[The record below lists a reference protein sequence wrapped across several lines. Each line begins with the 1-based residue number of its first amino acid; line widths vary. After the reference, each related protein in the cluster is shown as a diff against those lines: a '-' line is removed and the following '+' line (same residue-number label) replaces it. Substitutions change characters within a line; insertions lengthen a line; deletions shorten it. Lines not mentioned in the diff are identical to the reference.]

1 MVEREAG
8 SGSGS
13 GGGGAVGEDGFPL
26 HEREAEI
33 RSASRA
39 VGALTRPAGAG
50 TGELLVYTGA
60 AGLGKTAVLTEV
72 RREAQRAG
80 CTVLFARGGERQRHE
95 PFRVVRRL
103 LQPVLAA
110 LSDEERAQVFGP
122 WEDIVGPAVGLL
134 PPGGQLDPQGVRDG
148 LDFVLTRLVQ
158 RSSPVAVIVD
168 DLHWADPESLGWL
181 AGFALRAPELPAL
194 LVLACRDEFPDDA
207 LTLQRGLLGRADRRH
222 ELRPLQPASV
232 AHLVRAALGAQA
244 EDAFCRHVWAVTAG
258 NPYETTALLREVLD
272 QRLDPVEESTGQ
284 LRELA
289 AGARGM
295 TPRHWL
301 EKLGPTALRFA
312 WAASMLG
319 TDIRPDLAAVICAQ
333 GPESA
338 AQSIREL
345 RRHGVLTGTPGGRL
359 EFLHPLIA
367 TSVYQSMP
375 AATRTGMHGVAA
387 VETENA
393 GLGLL
398 TASRHLLET
407 LPDGD
412 RAIVGKLRRAAREH
426 LAIGA
431 PEAAQRCLRRAISE
445 PPADRDRA
453 AVLYELGCSALLTD
467 PATTVN
473 QLRLALAD
481 PYGLGPELRVDATFR
496 LAQALAHSNRLGEA
510 AAVCAEEAARTMPGP
525 GRLRLEVAHFMFAAF
540 QSEDADGPGRSRR
553 LAEFDRMLRTVGLAF
568 TDSGAGGDT
577 DTDTDADTG
586 AGGGA
591 GSDAGADAG
600 SGTGGGPTPDEV
612 LFERDGLN
620 HAVAVLRCWDLT
632 LRGADREEAIALA
645 ESALP
650 GGRLPRSL
658 GWTNTTWG
666 FELPGILGI
675 SYLYADRVDRAEQLF
690 TEAVR
695 AYEVAGWSGGHLGFA
710 YLLTGMLRFRCGA
723 LVEAE
728 DYLRRALR
736 IAERIGPGVPL
747 HWDAVGALAE
757 TLAARG
763 RVDEAMELAQTHA
776 FGPPYPTV
784 MVLPDAPTL
793 YGRLLLA
800 RGDASGAAATLT
812 AAGAA
817 LDARGWRN
825 TVWAPWLGHLARA
838 VAPDQPDRARALAG
852 EAVRRA
858 RESGTD
864 SAVGV
869 ALRLGAAVHDR
880 PRAAELLAEAVRHLE
895 RSPARYEHALAL
907 VDLGE
912 ALGTAPAARAALA
925 RGLELAT
932 GCDADGLAARASGL
946 LRAGG
951 AG

>member
-1 MVEREAG
+1 MAEGEPAA
-8 SGSGS
+8 
-13 GGGGAVGEDGFPL
+13 GGGRDGCPL

-33 RSASRA
+33 RSARKA
-39 VGALTRPAGAG
+39 VEALARPAGAAL
-50 TGELLVYTGA
+50 GELLVYTGA

-72 RREAQRAG
+72 RREARRAG
-80 CTVLFARGGERQRHE
+80 CAVLFARGGERQRHE
-95 PFRVVRRL
+95 PFRVVRQL

-134 PPGGQLDPQGVRDG
+134 PPGGQRDPQGVRDG

-158 RSSPVAVIVD
+158 RRSPVVVIVD
-168 DLHWADPESLGWL
+168 DLHWADAESLGWL
-181 AGFALRAPELPAL
+181 ASFAVGARELPAL
-194 LVLACRDEFPDDA
+194 LVLACRDEFPDEA
-207 LTLQRGLLGRADRRH
+207 LTLQRGLVGRADRRH

-232 AHLVRAALGAQA
+232 ARLVRAALGAGA

-258 NPYETTALLREVLD
+258 NPYETTALLREVVG
-272 QRLDPVEESTGQ
+272 QRLDPVEESTAQ

-289 AGARGM
+289 AGTRGM
-295 TPRHWL
+295 TLRHWL
-301 EKLGPTALRFA
+301 DKIGPSAVRFA

-333 GPESA
+333 GPETA
-338 AQSIREL
+338 AESVREL
-345 RRHGVLTGTPGGRL
+345 RRHGVLIGAPGGRL
-359 EFLHPLIA
+359 EFVHPLIA

-375 AATRTGMHGVAA
+375 PATRTGMHGVAA
-387 VETENA
+387 IETENA

-407 LPDGD
+407 LPEGD
-412 RAIVGKLRRAAREH
+412 NLTVGKLRRAAREH

-445 PPADRDRA
+445 PPADEDRA
-453 AVLYELGCSALLTD
+453 EVLFELGCSALLTD

-481 PYGLGPELRVDATFR
+481 PHGLSPERRVDATFR

-510 AAVCAEEAARTMPGP
+510 AAVCAEAAARTSPGP
-525 GRLRLEVAHFMFAAF
+525 GRLRLEVATFMFAAF
-540 QSEDADGPGRSRR
+540 QSEDEDGPGRSRR
-553 LAEFDRMLRTVGLAF
+553 LAEFDRMLETVGMAF
-568 TDSGAGGDT
+568 SDIR
-577 DTDTDADTG
+577 ADGSAATAVGTAAATGTGTATG
-586 AGGGA
+586 AAA
-591 GSDAGADAG
+591 GPKDGPPPNDA
-600 SGTGGGPTPDEV
+600 
-612 LFERDGLN
+612 LFEHNGLAQ
-620 HAVAVLRCWDLT
+620 AVAVLRCWDLT
-632 LRGADREEAIALA
+632 LRGVDREEAIAFA

-650 GGRLPRSL
+650 GGRLPPSL
-658 GWTNTTWG
+658 GWTNTVWG

-675 SYLYADRVDRAEQLF
+675 SYLYADRVDRAEELF

-723 LVEAE
+723 LVDAE

-757 TLAARG
+757 TVAARG
-763 RVDEAMELAQTHA
+763 RVAEALELAREHA

-838 VAPDQPDRARALAG
+838 IAPEQPDRARDLAE

-864 SAVGV
+864 SAIGST
-869 ALRLGAAVHDR
+869 LRLCAAVHEGS
-880 PRAAELLAEAVRHLE
+880 RAAELLVRAVRHLE
-895 RSPARYEHALAL
+895 RSPARYEHAMAL

-912 ALGTAPAARAALA
+912 ALGAAPAARRALA
-925 RGLELAT
+925 RGLELAAHC
-932 GCDADGLAARASGL
+932 GADGLAARAGDL
-946 LRAGG
+946 LHAGA

>member
-1 MVEREAG
+1 MAEGEPAVRGDGEAG
-8 SGSGS
+8 RD
-13 GGGGAVGEDGFPL
+13 GGRL

-33 RSASRA
+33 RSAGEA
-39 VGALTRPAGAG
+39 VGALTGPAGTG
-50 TGELLVYTGA
+50 HGELLVYTGA

-72 RREAQRAG
+72 RREAKRAG

-95 PFRVVRRL
+95 PFHVVRQL
-103 LQPVLAA
+103 VQPVLAA
-110 LSDEERAQVFGP
+110 LSDEERTQVFGR

-158 RSSPVAVIVD
+158 RRPPVAVIVD

-181 AGFALRAPELPAL
+181 AGFAVRARELPAL

-207 LTLQRGLLGRADRRH
+207 LTLQRGLLGRAGRRH

-232 AHLVRAALGAQA
+232 AHLVRAALGEQA
-244 EDAFCRHVWAVTAG
+244 EDAFCRHVWAVTGG
-258 NPYETTALLREVLD
+258 NPYETTALLREVAD

-295 TPRHWL
+295 TLRHWL
-301 EKLGPTALRFA
+301 DKIGPTAVQFA

-333 GPESA
+333 GPDAAAESVR
-338 AQSIREL
+338 QL
-345 RRHGVLTGTPGGRL
+345 RRHGVLTSTPGGRL
-359 EFLHPLIA
+359 EFVHPLVA

-375 AATRTGMHGVAA
+375 PATRTGMHGVAA

-412 RAIVGKLRRAAREH
+412 GEIVGKLRRAAREH

-445 PPADRDRA
+445 PPADEDRA

-481 PYGLGPELRVDATFR
+481 PYGLDPGLRVDAIFR
-496 LAQALAHSNRLGEA
+496 LAQALAHSNRVGEA
-510 AAVCAEEAARTMPGP
+510 AAVCAEEAARTLPGP
-525 GRLRLEVAHFMFAAF
+525 GRLRLDVAHFMFAAF

-553 LAEFDRMLRTVGLAF
+553 LEDFDRMLATVGLAF
-568 TDSGAGGDT
+568 S
-577 DTDTDADTG
+577 DTG
-586 AGGGA
+586 ADGPARTAAGTGTGADGGA
-591 GSDAGADAG
+591 APAGG
-600 SGTGGGPTPDEV
+600 V
-612 LFERDGLN
+612 FEHDGLA

-632 LRGADREEAIALA
+632 LRGAHRDEAMVLA
-645 ESALP
+645 ESALKD
-650 GGRLPRSL
+650 GRLPRSL

-675 SYLYADRVDRAEQLF
+675 SYLYADRVDRAEELF

-723 LVEAE
+723 LAEAE

-736 IAERIGPGVPL
+736 LAERIGPGVPL

-763 RVDEAMELAQTHA
+763 RLPEALELARRHA

-800 RGDASGAAATLT
+800 RGDAPGAAATLA
-812 AAGAA
+812 AAGEA

-838 VAPDQPDRARALAG
+838 VAPDEPERARELAE

-858 RESGTD
+858 RRSGTD
-864 SAVGV
+864 SAVGS

-880 PRAAELLAEAVRHLE
+880 PRAAELLTEAVRHLE
-895 RSPARYEHALAL
+895 RSPARYEHAIAL

-912 ALGTAPAARAALA
+912 ALGAAPAARTALA
-925 RGLELAT
+925 QGLELAT
-932 GCDADGLAARASGL
+932 HCGADALAARAGGL
-946 LRAGG
+946 LHAAATG
-951 AG
+951 

>member
-1 MVEREAG
+1 MADGEAG
-8 SGSGS
+8 GS
-13 GGGGAVGEDGFPL
+13 GGAGRDGDPL
-26 HEREAEI
+26 HEREAEL
-33 RSASRA
+33 RSAAQA
-39 VGALTRPAGAG
+39 VGALTRPAGTG
-50 TGELLVYTGA
+50 VGELLLYTGA
-60 AGLGKTAVLTEV
+60 AGLGKTAMLTEV
-72 RREAQRAG
+72 RRAARNAG
-80 CTVLFARGGERQRHE
+80 CTVLFARGGQRQCHE
-95 PFRVVRRL
+95 PFHVVRQLVR
-103 LQPVLAA
+103 PVLSA
-110 LSDEERAQVFGP
+110 LSDDERAQVFGP
-122 WEDIVGPAVGLL
+122 WEDVVGPAAGLL

-158 RSSPVAVIVD
+158 LRSPLAVLVD

-181 AGFALRAPELPAL
+181 AGFAVRARELPAL

-207 LTLQRGLLGRADRRH
+207 LALQRALADRADRRH
-222 ELRPLQPASV
+222 ELRPLRPDSV

-258 NPYETTALLREVLD
+258 NPYETATLLGEVAD
-272 QRLDPVEESTGQ
+272 QRLEPVEESSGL
-284 LRELA
+284 LREIA
-289 AGARGM
+289 ATARGM
-295 TPRHWL
+295 TLRHWL
-301 EKLGPTALRFA
+301 DRIGPTALRFA
-312 WAASMLG
+312 WAASVLD
-319 TDIRPDLAAVICAQ
+319 TDIRPELAAAICAQ
-333 GPESA
+333 GPEAA
-338 AQSIREL
+338 AQSVREL
-345 RRHGVLTGTPGGRL
+345 RRHRVLSSAPTGRL
-359 EFLHPLIA
+359 EFVHPLVA

-375 AATRTGMHGVAA
+375 PAARTGMHGVAA
-387 VETENA
+387 VEIENA

-398 TASRHLLET
+398 AASRHLLEI
-407 LPDGD
+407 LPEGDG
-412 RAIVGKLRRAAREH
+412 RIVAKLRLAAREH

-445 PPADRDRA
+445 PPEDEDRA
-453 AVLYELGCSALLTD
+453 TVLYELGCSALLTD

-481 PYGLGPELRVDATFR
+481 PYGLTPGLRVDATFR

-510 AAVCAEEAARTMPGP
+510 AALCAEEAGRTSPGP

-553 LAEFDRMLRTVGLAF
+553 LAQFHRMLATVGLAF
-568 TDSGAGGDT
+568 
-577 DTDTDADTG
+577 
-586 AGGGA
+586 
-591 GSDAGADAG
+591 SDVGADPAAPG
-600 SGTGGGPTPDEV
+600 ETV
-612 LFERDGLN
+612 FERDGLA

-632 LRGADREEAIALA
+632 LRGVDRTRALALA

-650 GGRLPRSL
+650 QGRLPGSL

-666 FELPGILGI
+666 FELPGVLGL
-675 SYLYADRVDRAEQLF
+675 SYLYADRVDRAEELF

-723 LVEAE
+723 LAEAE

-736 IAERIGPGVPL
+736 SAARIGPGTPL

-763 RVDEAMELAQTHA
+763 RVAEALELAGEHGFA
-776 FGPPYPTV
+776 PPFPTV

-800 RGDASGAAATLT
+800 RGDAAGAAKVLA
-812 AAGAA
+812 AAGAT

-838 VAPDQPDRARALAG
+838 VAPGQPDRARELAEEG
-852 EAVRRA
+852 VLRA

-864 SAVGV
+864 SAVGS
-869 ALRLGAAVHDR
+869 ALRLCAAVHEP
-880 PRAAELLAEAVRHLE
+880 PRAVGLLAEAVRCLE

-907 VDLGE
+907 VDLGA
-912 ALGTAPAARAALA
+912 ALGRAPRADAALA
-925 RGLELAT
+925 RGLELAVRC
-932 GCDADGLAARASGL
+932 GADGLAARARALLDGGLSG
-946 LRAGG
+946 
-951 AG
+951 

>member
-1 MVEREAG
+1 MARDGDGDGVAG
-8 SGSGS
+8 GD
-13 GGGGAVGEDGFPL
+13 GGPL

-33 RSASRA
+33 RSARQA
-39 VGALTRPAGAG
+39 VRALTGPGG
-50 TGELLVYTGA
+50 TGHGELLVYTGA

-72 RREAQRAG
+72 RREAKRAG

-95 PFRVVRRL
+95 PFRVVRQLVR
-103 LQPVLAA
+103 PVLTA
-110 LSDEERAQVFGP
+110 LAGAERARVFGP
-122 WEDIVGPAVGLL
+122 WEDIVGPAVGLQ

-148 LDFVLTRLVQ
+148 LDFVLTGLVQ
-158 RSSPVAVIVD
+158 RRPPVAVIVD
-168 DLHWADPESLGWL
+168 DLHWADPESLAWL
-181 AGFALRAPELPAL
+181 ASFAVGARELPVL

-207 LTLQRGLLGRADRRH
+207 LALQRGLVGRADRRH
-222 ELRPLQPASV
+222 ELRPLRPASV
-232 AHLVRAALGAQA
+232 ARLVRAALGTGA

-258 NPYETTALLREVLD
+258 NPYETTALLREVAG
-272 QRLDPVEESTGQ
+272 QRLDPIEESAAQ

-289 AGARGM
+289 AGTRGM
-295 TPRHWL
+295 TLRHWL
-301 EKLGPTALRFA
+301 DRIGPTAVRFA

-333 GPESA
+333 GPETA
-338 AQSIREL
+338 AESVREL
-345 RRHGVLTGTPGGRL
+345 CRHGVLVATPGGRL
-359 EFLHPLIA
+359 EFVHPLIA
-367 TSVYQSMP
+367 TSVYRSMP
-375 AATRTGMHGVAA
+375 SATRTGMHGVAA

-407 LPDGD
+407 LPEGD
-412 RAIVGKLRRAAREH
+412 PAIVAKLRQAAREH

-445 PPADRDRA
+445 PPAARDRA
-453 AVLYELGCSALLTD
+453 EVLYELGCSALLTD

-481 PYGLGPELRVDATFR
+481 PYGLGPERRIDAIFR
-496 LAQALAHSNRLGEA
+496 LAQALAHSNRLGDA
-510 AAVCAEEAARTMPGP
+510 AAVCADEAARTPPGP

-540 QSEDADGPGRSRR
+540 QSEDPDGPGRSRR
-553 LAEFDRMLRTVGLAF
+553 LAEFDRMLATVGLAF
-568 TDSGAGGDT
+568 SDLV
-577 DTDTDADTG
+577 
-586 AGGGA
+586 AGGGTSPEEA
-591 GSDAGADAG
+591 VFEH
-600 SGTGGGPTPDEV
+600 TG
-612 LFERDGLN
+612 LA

-645 ESALP
+645 DSALP
-650 GGRLPRSL
+650 GGRLPPSL
-658 GWTNTTWG
+658 GWTNTVWG

-675 SYLYADRVDRAEQLF
+675 SYLYADRVDRAEELF

-723 LVEAE
+723 LADAE

-763 RVDEAMELAQTHA
+763 RVPEALELAREHA

-800 RGDASGAAATLT
+800 RGDTAGATATLT
-812 AAGAA
+812 AAGEA

-838 VAPDQPDRARALAG
+838 IAPDQPDRARDLAE

-858 RESGTD
+858 RATGTD
-864 SAVGV
+864 SAIGST
-869 ALRLGAAVHDR
+869 LRLCAAVHEG
-880 PRAAELLAEAVRHLE
+880 PRAADLLTQAVRHLE
-895 RSPARYEHALAL
+895 RSPARYELALAL

-912 ALGTAPAARAALA
+912 SLGPTPAARTTLA
-925 RGLELAT
+925 RGLELAAHC
-932 GCDADGLAARASGL
+932 GADALTT
-946 LRAGG
+946 RAGILLE
-951 AG
+951 AVAAV

>member
-1 MVEREAG
+1 MEATVAD
-8 SGSGS
+8 
-13 GGGGAVGEDGFPL
+13 GGQGDGPL

-33 RSASRA
+33 RSAGRA
-39 VGALTRPAGAG
+39 VEALTRPAGAAL
-50 TGELLVYTGA
+50 GELLVYTGA

-72 RREAQRAG
+72 RREAGRAG

-95 PFRVVRRL
+95 PFRVVRQL

-110 LSDEERAQVFGP
+110 LSDEDRAHVLGP

-134 PPGGQLDPQGVRDG
+134 RPAGQLDPQGVRDG

-158 RSSPVAVIVD
+158 RRSPLVVIVD
-168 DLHWADPESLGWL
+168 DLHWADAESLGWL
-181 AGFALRAPELPAL
+181 AGFAVGARELPAL
-194 LVLACRDEFPDDA
+194 LVLACRDEFPDEA
-207 LTLQRGLLGRADRRH
+207 LTLQRGLVGRADRRH
-222 ELRPLQPASV
+222 DLRPLQPASV
-232 AHLVRAALGAQA
+232 ARLVRAALGAGA

-258 NPYETTALLREVLD
+258 NPYETTALLREVAD
-272 QRLDPVEESTGQ
+272 QRLDPIEESAAQ

-289 AGARGM
+289 AGTRGM
-295 TPRHWL
+295 TLRHWL
-301 EKLGPTALRFA
+301 EKIGPTAVRFA

-333 GPESA
+333 GPETA
-338 AQSIREL
+338 AESVREL
-345 RRHGVLTGTPGGRL
+345 RRHGVLVGTAGGRL
-359 EFLHPLIA
+359 EFVHPLIA

-375 AATRTGMHGVAA
+375 SATRTGMHGVAA

-407 LPDGD
+407 LPEGDG
-412 RAIVGKLRRAAREH
+412 AVVGKLRRAAREH

-431 PEAAQRCLRRAISE
+431 PEAAQRCLRRAMSE
-445 PPADRDRA
+445 PPADEDRA
-453 AVLYELGCSALLTD
+453 EVLYELGCSALLTD

-481 PYGLGPELRVDATFR
+481 PHGLGPERRVDATFR
-496 LAQALAHSNRLGEA
+496 LAQALAHSNRLGDA
-510 AAVCAEEAARTMPGP
+510 AAVCAEAAARTSPGP

-553 LAEFDRMLRTVGLAF
+553 LAEFDRMLETVGMAF
-568 TDSGAGGDT
+568 GDVAADGSAAAGT
-577 DTDTDADTG
+577 ATSTG
-586 AGGGA
+586 PAAG
-591 GSDAGADAG
+591 
-600 SGTGGGPTPDEV
+600 TRGGPLPNKA
-612 LFERDGLN
+612 LFEQNGLAQ
-620 HAVAVLRCWDLT
+620 AVAVLRCWDLT
-632 LRGADREEAIALA
+632 LRGVDREEAIAFA
-645 ESALP
+645 DSALP
-650 GGRLPRSL
+650 GGRLPLSL
-658 GWTNTTWG
+658 GWTNTVWG

-675 SYLYADRVDRAEQLF
+675 SYLYADRVDRAEELF

-723 LVEAE
+723 LAEAE

-757 TLAARG
+757 TVAARG
-763 RVDEAMELAQTHA
+763 RVTEALELAHEHA

-800 RGDASGAAATLT
+800 RGDAAGAAETLT

-838 VAPDQPDRARALAG
+838 IAAEQPDRARDLAG

-864 SAVGV
+864 SAIGST
-869 ALRLGAAVHDR
+869 LRLCAAVHDR
-880 PRAAELLAEAVRHLE
+880 PRAAELLARAVRHLE
-895 RSPARYEHALAL
+895 RSPARYERAIAL

-912 ALGTAPAARAALA
+912 ALGATAEARRALT
-925 RGLELAT
+925 RGLELAAHC
-932 GCDADGLAARASGL
+932 GADGLAARAGDL
-946 LRAGG
+946 LHAGA

>member
-1 MVEREAG
+1 MAEGKA
-8 SGSGS
+8 GS
-13 GGGGAVGEDGFPL
+13 GGGAGRDGEPL
-26 HEREAEI
+26 HEREAEL
-33 RSASRA
+33 RSAARA
-39 VGALTRPAGAG
+39 VGALTRPAGTG
-50 TGELLVYTGA
+50 VGELLLYTGA
-60 AGLGKTAVLTEV
+60 AGLGKTAMLTEV
-72 RREAQRAG
+72 RRAAKRAG
-80 CTVLFARGGERQRHE
+80 CTVLFARGGQRQCHE
-95 PFRVVRRL
+95 SFHVVRQLVR
-103 LQPVLAA
+103 PVLSA
-110 LSDEERAQVFGP
+110 LSDDERAWVFGP
-122 WEDIVGPAVGLL
+122 WADVVGPAAGLL

-158 RSSPVAVIVD
+158 LRSPLAVLVD

-181 AGFALRAPELPAL
+181 AGFAVRARELPAL

-207 LTLQRGLLGRADRRH
+207 LALQRGLTERADRRH
-222 ELRPLQPASV
+222 ELRPLQPDSV

-258 NPYETTALLREVLD
+258 NPYETAALLREVAD
-272 QRLDPVEESTGQ
+272 QRLDPVEESTGL
-284 LRELA
+284 LREIA
-289 AGARGM
+289 ATARGM
-295 TPRHWL
+295 TLRHWL
-301 EKLGPTALRFA
+301 DRLGPTTLRFA
-312 WAASMLG
+312 WAASVLD
-319 TDIRPDLAAVICAQ
+319 TDIRPELAAVICAQ
-333 GPESA
+333 GPEAA
-338 AQSIREL
+338 AQSVREL
-345 RRHGVLTGTPGGRL
+345 RRHRVLTGTPAGRL
-359 EFLHPLIA
+359 EFVHPLIA

-375 AATRTGMHGVAA
+375 PATRTGMHGVAA
-387 VETENA
+387 VEIENA

-398 TASRHLLET
+398 AASRHLLEI
-407 LPDGD
+407 LPEGDG
-412 RAIVGKLRRAAREH
+412 RIVAKLRLAAREH

-445 PPADRDRA
+445 PPADEDRA
-453 AVLYELGCSALLTD
+453 SLLYELGCSALLTD

-481 PYGLGPELRVDATFR
+481 PYGLDPGLRVDATFR

-510 AAVCAEEAARTMPGP
+510 AALCAEEAALTVPGP
-525 GRLRLEVAHFMFAAF
+525 GRLRLEVAHFMFATF

-553 LAEFDRMLRTVGLAF
+553 LAEFHRMLDTVGLAF
-568 TDSGAGGDT
+568 TDV
-577 DTDTDADTG
+577 DA
-586 AGGGA
+586 
-591 GSDAGADAG
+591 DAGAP
-600 SGTGGGPTPDEV
+600 GGAV
-612 LFERDGLN
+612 FEHDGLA

-632 LRGADREEAIALA
+632 LRGADHASALALA

-650 GGRLPRSL
+650 DGRLPRSL

-666 FELPGILGI
+666 FELPGVLGL
-675 SYLYADRVDRAEQLF
+675 SYLYADRVDRAEELF

-736 IAERIGPGVPL
+736 SAVRIGPGNPL

-763 RVDEAMELAQTHA
+763 RLEEALELAREHA
-776 FGPPYPTV
+776 FGPPFPTV

-800 RGDASGAAATLT
+800 RGDAPGAAQVLT

-838 VAPDQPDRARALAG
+838 VAGDRPERARDLAEEG
-852 EAVRRA
+852 VRRA
-858 RESGTD
+858 RESRTD
-864 SAVGV
+864 SGVGS
-869 ALRLGAAVHDR
+869 ALRLCAAVHG
-880 PRAAELLAEAVRHLE
+880 PGRAVGLLTEAVQRLE

-907 VDLGE
+907 VDLGT
-912 ALGTAPAARAALA
+912 ALDRAPRARAVLA
-925 RGLELAT
+925 EGLELAVRC
-932 GCDADGLAARASGL
+932 GADGLAARARGL
-946 LRAGG
+946 LRPG
-951 AG
+951 ADALPG

>member
-1 MVEREAG
+1 MAAG
-8 SGSGS
+8 G
-13 GGGGAVGEDGFPL
+13 DGDGTGRDGCPL

-33 RSASRA
+33 RSARQA
-39 VGALTRPAGAG
+39 VRALTGPDG
-50 TGELLVYTGA
+50 TGLGELLLYTGA
-60 AGLGKTAVLTEV
+60 AGLGKTAMLTEV
-72 RREAQRAG
+72 RREAKRAG

-95 PFRVVRRL
+95 PFRVVRQLVR
-103 LQPVLAA
+103 PVLAA

-122 WEDIVGPAVGLL
+122 WEDIVGPAVGLQ
-134 PPGGQLDPQGVRDG
+134 PPGGRLDPQGVRDG
-148 LDFVLTRLVQ
+148 LDFVLTRLVRR
-158 RSSPVAVIVD
+158 RSPLAVIVD
-168 DLHWADPESLGWL
+168 DLHWADAESLGWL
-181 AGFALRAPELPAL
+181 ASFAVGARELPAL

-207 LTLQRGLLGRADRRH
+207 LTLQHGLVGRADRRH
-222 ELRPLQPASV
+222 RLRPLQPVSV
-232 AHLVRAALGAQA
+232 ARLVRAALGARA

-258 NPYETTALLREVLD
+258 NPYETTALLREVAD
-272 QRLDPVEESTGQ
+272 QRLDPTEESAAQ

-289 AGARGM
+289 AGTRGM
-295 TPRHWL
+295 TLRHWL
-301 EKLGPTALRFA
+301 DKIGPTAVRFA

-333 GPESA
+333 GPETA
-338 AQSIREL
+338 AESVREL
-345 RRHGVLTGTPGGRL
+345 RRHGVLAGAPGGRL
-359 EFLHPLIA
+359 EFVHPLIA

-375 AATRTGMHGVAA
+375 PATRTGMHGVAA

-407 LPDGD
+407 LPEGD
-412 RAIVGKLRRAAREH
+412 TAIVAKLRQAAREH

-453 AVLYELGCSALLTD
+453 EVLYELGCSALLTD

-481 PYGLGPELRVDATFR
+481 PHGLSPELRVDAIFR
-496 LAQALAHSNRLGEA
+496 LAQALAHSNRLGDA
-510 AAVCAEEAARTMPGP
+510 AAVCADEAARTPPGP

-553 LAEFDRMLRTVGLAF
+553 LAEFDRMLATVGMAF
-568 TDSGAGGDT
+568 RDVAFGDT
-577 DTDTDADTG
+577 AS
-586 AGGGA
+586 GGA
-591 GSDAGADAG
+591 AFGSTASGDTAAAGAPPPEEAIFEH
-600 SGTGGGPTPDEV
+600 TG
-612 LFERDGLN
+612 LA

-632 LRGADREEAIALA
+632 LRGVDRDEAIALA

-658 GWTNTTWG
+658 GWTNTVWG

-675 SYLYADRVDRAEQLF
+675 SYLYADRVDRAEELF

-723 LVEAE
+723 LAEAE

-763 RVDEAMELAQTHA
+763 RLPEALELAQEHA

-800 RGDASGAAATLT
+800 RGDTAGAAETLT

-825 TVWAPWLGHLARA
+825 TVWAPWLAHLARA
-838 VAPDQPDRARALAG
+838 LAPEQPDRARDLA
-852 EAVRRA
+852 EESVRRA
-858 RESGTD
+858 RVTGTD
-864 SAVGV
+864 SAIGST
-869 ALRLGAAVHDR
+869 LRLCAAVHEG
-880 PRAAELLAEAVRHLE
+880 PRAAELLAQAVRHLE
-895 RSPARYEHALAL
+895 RSPARYEHAIAL

-912 ALGTAPAARAALA
+912 ALGATAAARRALT

-932 GCDADGLAARASGL
+932 HCGADGLAT
-946 LRAGG
+946 RAGTLLHTG
-951 AG
+951 TPG

>member
-1 MVEREAG
+1 MKPG
-8 SGSGS
+8 
-13 GGGGAVGEDGFPL
+13 GGGGAGAEGGRL

-39 VGALTRPAGAG
+39 IEALTGPVG
-50 TGELLVYTGA
+50 TEVGELLLYTGA

-72 RREAQRAG
+72 RRAARHAG
-80 CTVLFARGGERQRHE
+80 CTVLFARGGQRQCHE
-95 PFRVVRRL
+95 PFHVVRQLVR
-103 LQPVLAA
+103 PVLAA
-110 LSDEERAQVFGP
+110 LSDEERARAFGP
-122 WEDIVGPAVGLL
+122 WEDVVGPATGLV

-158 RSSPVAVIVD
+158 VRSPLAVIVD

-181 AGFALRAPELPAL
+181 AGFAVRVRELPAL
-194 LVLACRDEFPDDA
+194 LVLASRDEFPDDA
-207 LTLQRGLLGRADRRH
+207 LALQRGLAERADRRH

-232 AHLVRAALGAQA
+232 AHLVREALGAAA
-244 EDAFCRHVWAVTAG
+244 EDAFCRHVWAVTGG
-258 NPYETTALLREVLD
+258 NPYETAALLREVAD
-272 QRLDPVEESTGQ
+272 QRLDPVEESSGQ

-289 AGARGM
+289 ATARGM
-295 TPRHWL
+295 TLRHWL
-301 EKLGPTALRFA
+301 ERLGPTTLRFA
-312 WAASMLG
+312 WAASVLD
-319 TDIRPDLAAVICAQ
+319 TDIRPDLAAAICAQ
-333 GPESA
+333 GPETA
-338 AQSIREL
+338 AQSVREL
-345 RRHGVLTGTPGGRL
+345 RRHRVLTGTAAGRL
-359 EFLHPLIA
+359 EFVHPLIA

-375 AATRTGMHGVAA
+375 PSTRTGMHGVAA
-387 VETENA
+387 VELENA

-398 TASRHLLET
+398 AASRHLLEI
-407 LPDGD
+407 LPEGDG
-412 RAIVGKLRRAAREH
+412 AIVDKLRRAAREH

-445 PPADRDRA
+445 PPADEDRA
-453 AVLYELGCSALLTD
+453 QVLYELGCSALLTD

-481 PYGLGPELRVDATFR
+481 PYGLGPELRVDAVFR
-496 LAQALAHSNRLGEA
+496 LAQALAHSNRVGEA
-510 AAVCAEEAARTMPGP
+510 AALCAEEAAAGGPGP

-540 QSEDADGPGRSRR
+540 QSRDPDGPGRSRR
-553 LAEFDRMLRTVGLAF
+553 LAEFDRMLGTVGLAF
-568 TDSGAGGDT
+568 SDIGAGVGDPGAGGE
-577 DTDTDADTG
+577 A
-586 AGGGA
+586 AGGA
-591 GSDAGADAG
+591 
-600 SGTGGGPTPDEV
+600 V
-612 LFERDGLN
+612 FERDGLA

-632 LRGADREEAIALA
+632 LRGVDRAQALA
-645 ESALP
+645 LGESALP

-675 SYLYADRVDRAEQLF
+675 SYLYADRVDRAEELF
-690 TEAVR
+690 VEAVR

-723 LVEAE
+723 LAAAE

-736 IAERIGPGVPL
+736 IAERIGPDVPL

-763 RVDEAMELAQTHA
+763 RLEEALELARDHA
-776 FGPPYPTV
+776 FAPPYPTV

-800 RGDASGAAATLT
+800 RGDAAGAAATLA

-838 VAPDQPDRARALAG
+838 VAPEEPERARELAA

-858 RESGTD
+858 RESGTE
-864 SAVGV
+864 SAVGS
-869 ALRLGAAVHDR
+869 ALRLCAAVHER
-880 PRAAELLAEAVRHLE
+880 SRAAELLAEAVGVLE

-907 VDLGE
+907 VDLGQ
-912 ALGTAPAARAALA
+912 ALGTTAPGARAALT
-925 RGLELAT
+925 RGLELA
-932 GCDADGLAARASGL
+932 GRCGADGLAARARGL
-946 LRAGG
+946 LRPGG
-951 AG
+951 LL

>member
-1 MVEREAG
+1 MAEGKA
-8 SGSGS
+8 
-13 GGGGAVGEDGFPL
+13 GGGDNGQGGDGPL
-26 HEREAEI
+26 HEREAEL
-33 RSASRA
+33 RSAARA
-39 VGALTRPAGAG
+39 IEALTRPAGTG
-50 TGELLVYTGA
+50 VGELLLYTGA
-60 AGLGKTAVLTEV
+60 AGLGKTAMLTEV
-72 RREAQRAG
+72 RRAARRAG
-80 CTVLFARGGERQRHE
+80 CTVLFARGGQRQCHE
-95 PFRVVRRL
+95 PFHVVRQLVR
-103 LQPVLAA
+103 PVLAA
-110 LSDEERAQVFGP
+110 LSEEERAQVFGP
-122 WEDIVGPAVGLL
+122 WEDVVGPAAGLL
-134 PPGGQLDPQGVRDG
+134 PPRGQLDPQGVRDG

-158 RSSPVAVIVD
+158 LRSPVAVIVD

-181 AGFALRAPELPAL
+181 AGFAVRARELPAL

-207 LTLQRGLLGRADRRH
+207 LALQRSLADRADRRH

-232 AHLVRAALGAQA
+232 AHLVRAALGAAA
-244 EDAFCRHVWAVTAG
+244 EDAFCRHVWAVTGG
-258 NPYETTALLREVLD
+258 NPYETATLLREVAD

-289 AGARGM
+289 ATARGM
-295 TPRHWL
+295 TLRHWL
-301 EKLGPTALRFA
+301 ERLGPTALRFA
-312 WAASMLG
+312 WAASVLD
-319 TDIRPDLAAVICAQ
+319 TDIRSDLAAAICAQ
-333 GPESA
+333 GPETA
-338 AQSIREL
+338 AQSVREL
-345 RRHGVLTGTPGGRL
+345 RHHRVLTGTAAGRL
-359 EFLHPLIA
+359 EFVHPLVA
-367 TSVYQSMP
+367 TSVYQSMSP
-375 AATRTGMHGVAA
+375 STRTGMHGVAA
-387 VETENA
+387 VELENA

-398 TASRHLLET
+398 AASRHLLEI
-407 LPDGD
+407 LPEGDGE
-412 RAIVGKLRRAAREH
+412 IVDKLRRAAREH

-445 PPADRDRA
+445 PPADLDRA
-453 AVLYELGCSALLTD
+453 SVLYELGCSALLTD

-481 PYGLGPELRVDATFR
+481 PYGLDPELRVDATFR

-510 AAVCAEEAARTMPGP
+510 AALCAEEAARIGPGP

-553 LAEFDRMLRTVGLAF
+553 LAEFDRMLGTVGLAF
-568 TDSGAGGDT
+568 TD
-577 DTDTDADTG
+577 ADPDPG
-586 AGGGA
+586 FGGGGEGA
-591 GSDAGADAG
+591 AADAAAAPG
-600 SGTGGGPTPDEV
+600 EGV
-612 LFERDGLN
+612 FERDGLA

-632 LRGADREEAIALA
+632 LRGVDSAEAIALG

-650 GGRLPRSL
+650 GGRLPHSL

-675 SYLYADRVDRAEQLF
+675 SFLYADRVDRAEELF
-690 TEAVR
+690 GEAVR

-723 LVEAE
+723 LAAAE

-736 IAERIGPGVPL
+736 IAERIGPGIPL

-763 RVDEAMELAQTHA
+763 RVAEALELAHEHA

-800 RGDASGAAATLT
+800 RGDAAGAAATLA

-838 VAPDQPDRARALAG
+838 VAAEQPDRARDLAE

-864 SAVGV
+864 SAVGS
-869 ALRLGAAVHDR
+869 ALRLCAAVHER
-880 PRAAELLAEAVRHLE
+880 PRRAGLLAEAVGRLE

-912 ALGTAPAARAALA
+912 ALGTAADARTALT

-932 GCDADGLAARASGL
+932 RCDADGLAARARDL
-946 LRAGG
+946 LGAGG

>member
-1 MVEREAG
+1 MAEAKPG
-8 SGSGS
+8 DGNGNGGAGS
-13 GGGGAVGEDGFPL
+13 GGGGPL

-33 RSASRA
+33 RSAGRA
-39 VGALTRPAGAG
+39 IEALTGPVG
-50 TGELLVYTGA
+50 TEVGELLLYTGA

-72 RREAQRAG
+72 RRAARRAG
-80 CTVLFARGGERQRHE
+80 CTVLFARGGQRQCHE
-95 PFRVVRRL
+95 PFHVVRQLVR
-103 LQPVLAA
+103 PVLAA
-110 LSDEERAQVFGP
+110 LSAEERARVFGP
-122 WEDIVGPAVGLL
+122 WEDVVGPAAGLL
-134 PPGGQLDPQGVRDG
+134 PPGGQIDPQGVRDG

-158 RSSPVAVIVD
+158 LRSPVAVIVD

-181 AGFALRAPELPAL
+181 AGFALRVRELPAL

-207 LTLQRGLLGRADRRH
+207 LALQRGLAERADRRH

-232 AHLVRAALGAQA
+232 ARLVRAALGTAA
-244 EDAFCRHVWAVTAG
+244 EDAFCRHVWAVTGG
-258 NPYETTALLREVLD
+258 NPYETAALLREVAD

-289 AGARGM
+289 ATARGM
-295 TPRHWL
+295 TLRHWL
-301 EKLGPTALRFA
+301 DRVGPTALCFA
-312 WAASMLG
+312 WAASVLD
-319 TDIRPDLAAVICAQ
+319 TDIRPDLAAAICAQ
-333 GPESA
+333 GPETA
-338 AQSIREL
+338 ARSVREL
-345 RRHGVLTGTPGGRL
+345 RHHRVLTGTSAGRL
-359 EFLHPLIA
+359 EFVHPLVA

-375 AATRTGMHGVAA
+375 PAARTGMHGVAA
-387 VETENA
+387 VELENA

-398 TASRHLLET
+398 AASRHLLEI

-412 RAIVGKLRRAAREH
+412 GEIVDKLRRAAREH

-445 PPADRDRA
+445 PPADEDRA
-453 AVLYELGCSALLTD
+453 TVLYELGCSALLTD

-496 LAQALAHSNRLGEA
+496 LAQALAHGNRVGEA
-510 AAVCAEEAARTMPGP
+510 AALCAEEAARTGPGP
-525 GRLRLEVAHFMFAAF
+525 GRLRLEVAHFMFGAF
-540 QSEDADGPGRSRR
+540 QFEDADGPGRSRR
-553 LAEFDRMLRTVGLAF
+553 LAEFDRMLGTVGLAF
-568 TDSGAGGDT
+568 S
-577 DTDTDADTG
+577 DADTE
-586 AGGGA
+586 AGGGTP
-591 GSDAGADAG
+591 G
-600 SGTGGGPTPDEV
+600 GTV
-612 LFERDGLN
+612 FERDGLA

-632 LRGADREEAIALA
+632 LRGVDRAEAIALG

-675 SYLYADRVDRAEQLF
+675 SYLYADRVDRAEELF
-690 TEAVR
+690 GEAVR

-710 YLLTGMLRFRCGA
+710 YLLTGMLRFRCGDLA
-723 LVEAE
+723 AAE

-736 IAERIGPGVPL
+736 IAGRIGRDIPL

-763 RVDEAMELAQTHA
+763 RLAEALELTREHA

-784 MVLPDAPTL
+784 MVLPDAQTL

-800 RGDASGAAATLT
+800 RGDAAGRPRRWPPPGGAGRA
-812 AAGAA
+812 
-817 LDARGWRN
+817 GWRN

-838 VAPDQPDRARALAG
+838 VAAEQPERARELAA

-858 RESGTD
+858 RVSGTE
-864 SAVGV
+864 SAVGS
-869 ALRLGAAVHDR
+869 ALRLSAAVHGR
-880 PRAAELLAEAVRHLE
+880 PRAVGLLVEAVGLLE

-912 ALGTAPAARAALA
+912 ALGGGAVDPGTADGRAALT
-925 RGLELAT
+925 RGLELAVRC
-932 GCDADGLAARASGL
+932 GADGLAARARGL
-946 LRAGG
+946 LGAGG

>member
-1 MVEREAG
+1 MAG
-8 SGSGS
+8 GESAARGD
-13 GGGGAVGEDGFPL
+13 GGGEDDCPL

-33 RSASRA
+33 RSAGEA
-39 VGALTRPAGAG
+39 VGRLTRPAGAG
-50 TGELLVYTGA
+50 LGELLVYTGA

-72 RREAQRAG
+72 RRRAGRAG

-95 PFRVVRRL
+95 PFHVVRQL
-103 LQPVLAA
+103 VQPVLAA

-148 LDFVLTRLVQ
+148 LDFVLTGLV
-158 RSSPVAVIVD
+158 RRRSPVAVLVD

-181 AGFALRAPELPAL
+181 AGFAVRARELPVL
-194 LVLACRDEFPDDA
+194 LALACRDEFPDDV
-207 LTLQRGLLGRADRRH
+207 LPLQRALVTRADRRH

-232 AHLVRAALGAQA
+232 AHLVRAALGARA
-244 EDAFCRHVWAVTAG
+244 EDAFCRHVWAITAG

-272 QRLDPVEESTGQ
+272 QRLEPVEESTGQ

-289 AGARGM
+289 ADARGM
-295 TPRHWL
+295 TLRHWL
-301 EKLGPTALRFA
+301 DKIGPTAMRFA

-319 TDIRPDLAAVICAQ
+319 TDIRPDLAAVICTQ
-333 GPESA
+333 GPETA
-338 AQSIREL
+338 AESVREL
-345 RRHGVLTGTPGGRL
+345 RRQGVLTGTSGGRL
-359 EFLHPLIA
+359 EFVHPLIA

-375 AATRTGMHGVAA
+375 PATRTAMHGVAA

-407 LPDGD
+407 LPEGNDD
-412 RAIVGKLRRAAREH
+412 IVGKLRRAAREH

-445 PPADRDRA
+445 PPADQDRA
-453 AVLYELGCSALLTD
+453 EVLYELGCSALLTD

-473 QLRLALAD
+473 QLRLALAA
-481 PYGLGPELRVDATFR
+481 PYGLGPGLRVDAIFR

-510 AAVCAEEAARTMPGP
+510 ARVCAEEAARTPPGP

-553 LAEFDRMLRTVGLAF
+553 LAEFDRMLETVGLAF
-568 TDSGAGGDT
+568 TDGAAKD
-577 DTDTDADTG
+577 
-586 AGGGA
+586 
-591 GSDAGADAG
+591 
-600 SGTGGGPTPDEV
+600 GPAAPDEV
-612 LFERDGLN
+612 LFEQNGLA

-632 LRGADREEAIALA
+632 LRGVHRERAIALA

-650 GGRLPRSL
+650 HGRLPRSL

-675 SYLYADRVDRAEQLF
+675 SYLYADRVDRAEELF

-710 YLLTGMLRFRCGA
+710 YLLTGMLRLRCGA
-723 LVEAE
+723 LAQAE

-763 RVDEAMELAQTHA
+763 RVPEALELAREHA

-800 RGDASGAAATLT
+800 RGDRPGAAATLT
-812 AAGAA
+812 AAGEA

-838 VAPDQPDRARALAG
+838 VAPDQPDRARELAE

-864 SAVGV
+864 SAIGS
-869 ALRLGAAVHDR
+869 ALRLCAAVHDR
-880 PRAAELLAEAVRHLE
+880 PRAAELLAGAVRHLE

-912 ALGTAPAARAALA
+912 ALADAPAARAALD
-925 RGLELAT
+925 RGRELALRC
-932 GCDADGLAARASGL
+932 GADGLAARAGDLLQHAGAAGRGL
-946 LRAGG
+946 SAG
-951 AG
+951 

>member
-1 MVEREAG
+1 MAVARGGDGDGVAG
-8 SGSGS
+8 GD
-13 GGGGAVGEDGFPL
+13 GGPL
-26 HEREAEI
+26 HERESEI
-33 RSASRA
+33 RSARQA
-39 VGALTRPAGAG
+39 VRALTGPGG
-50 TGELLVYTGA
+50 TGHGELLVYTGA

-72 RREAQRAG
+72 RREARRAG

-95 PFRVVRRL
+95 PFRVVRQLVR
-103 LQPVLAA
+103 PVLTA
-110 LSDEERAQVFGP
+110 LAGEERARVFGP
-122 WEDIVGPAVGLL
+122 WEDIVGPAVGLQ

-148 LDFVLTRLVQ
+148 LDFVLTGLVQ
-158 RSSPVAVIVD
+158 RRSPVAVIVD
-168 DLHWADPESLGWL
+168 DLHWADPESLAWL
-181 AGFALRAPELPAL
+181 ASFAVGARELPVL

-207 LTLQRGLLGRADRRH
+207 LALQRGLVGRADRRH
-222 ELRPLQPASV
+222 ELRPLRPASV
-232 AHLVRAALGAQA
+232 ARLVRAALGAGA

-258 NPYETTALLREVLD
+258 NPYETTALLREVAG
-272 QRLDPVEESTGQ
+272 QRLDPIEESASQ

-289 AGARGM
+289 AGTRGM
-295 TPRHWL
+295 TLRHWL
-301 EKLGPTALRFA
+301 DRIGPTAVRFA

-333 GPESA
+333 GPETA
-338 AQSIREL
+338 AESVREL
-345 RRHGVLTGTPGGRL
+345 RRHGVLVATAGGRL
-359 EFLHPLIA
+359 EFVHPLIA
-367 TSVYQSMP
+367 TSVYRSMP

-407 LPDGD
+407 LPEGD
-412 RAIVGKLRRAAREH
+412 PAIVAKLRQAAREH

-445 PPADRDRA
+445 PPAAPDRA
-453 AVLYELGCSALLTD
+453 EVLYELGCSALLTD

-481 PYGLGPELRVDATFR
+481 PYGLSPERRIDAIFR
-496 LAQALAHSNRLGEA
+496 LAQALAHSNRLGDA
-510 AAVCAEEAARTMPGP
+510 AAVCADEAARTPPGP

-540 QSEDADGPGRSRR
+540 QSEDPDGPGRSRR
-553 LAEFDRMLRTVGLAF
+553 LAEFDRMLATVGLAF
-568 TDSGAGGDT
+568 SDLA
-577 DTDTDADTG
+577 
-586 AGGGA
+586 AGGGTSPEEA
-591 GSDAGADAG
+591 VFEH
-600 SGTGGGPTPDEV
+600 TG
-612 LFERDGLN
+612 LA

-645 ESALP
+645 DSALP

-658 GWTNTTWG
+658 GWTNTVWG

-675 SYLYADRVDRAEQLF
+675 SYLYADRVDRAEELF

-723 LVEAE
+723 LADAE

-763 RVDEAMELAQTHA
+763 RVPEALELAREHA

-800 RGDASGAAATLT
+800 RGDTAGATAALT
-812 AAGAA
+812 AAGEA

-838 VAPDQPDRARALAG
+838 IAPDQPDRARDLAE

-858 RESGTD
+858 RATGTD
-864 SAVGV
+864 SAIGST
-869 ALRLGAAVHDR
+869 LRLCAAVHEG
-880 PRAAELLAEAVRHLE
+880 PRAADLLTQAVRHLE

-912 ALGTAPAARAALA
+912 SLGPAPAARTTLA
-925 RGLELAT
+925 RGLELAAHC
-932 GCDADGLAARASGL
+932 GAEALAT
-946 LRAGG
+946 RAGILLQTVATG
-951 AG
+951 

>member
-1 MVEREAG
+1 MSAGEAEAG
-8 SGSGS
+8 GDGGSGKE
-13 GGGGAVGEDGFPL
+13 GGPL
-26 HEREAEI
+26 HERETEI
-33 RSASRA
+33 RSAGRA
-39 VGALTRPAGAG
+39 IEALTGPVG
-50 TGELLVYTGA
+50 TEVGELLLYTGA
-60 AGLGKTAVLTEV
+60 AGLGKTAMLTEV
-72 RREAQRAG
+72 RRAARRAG
-80 CTVLFARGGERQRHE
+80 CTVLFARGGQRQCHE
-95 PFRVVRRL
+95 PFHVVRQLVR
-103 LQPVLAA
+103 PVLAA
-110 LSDEERAQVFGP
+110 LSDEERARVFGP
-122 WEDIVGPAVGLL
+122 WEDVVGPAAGLL
-134 PPGGQLDPQGVRDG
+134 PPRGQLDPQGVRDG

-158 RSSPVAVIVD
+158 LRSPVAVIVD

-181 AGFALRAPELPAL
+181 AGFAVRARELPAL

-207 LTLQRGLLGRADRRH
+207 LALQRGLADRADRRH
-222 ELRPLQPASV
+222 ELRPLHPASV
-232 AHLVRAALGAQA
+232 AHLVRAALGVQA
-244 EDAFCRHVWAVTAG
+244 EDAFCRQVWAVTAG
-258 NPYETTALLREVLD
+258 NLYETAALLREVAD

-289 AGARGM
+289 ATARGM
-295 TPRHWL
+295 TLRHWL
-301 EKLGPTALRFA
+301 ERLGPTVLRFA
-312 WAASMLG
+312 WAASVLD
-319 TDIRPDLAAVICAQ
+319 TDIRPDLAAAICAQ
-333 GPESA
+333 GPETA
-338 AQSIREL
+338 AQSVREL
-345 RRHGVLTGTPGGRL
+345 RRHRVLTGTSTGRL
-359 EFLHPLIA
+359 EFVHPLVA

-375 AATRTGMHGVAA
+375 PAARTGMHGVAA
-387 VETENA
+387 VEIENA

-398 TASRHLLET
+398 AASRHLLEI
-407 LPDGD
+407 LPEGDGE
-412 RAIVGKLRRAAREH
+412 IVDKLRRAAREH

-431 PEAAQRCLRRAISE
+431 PEAAQRCLRRAVSE
-445 PPADRDRA
+445 PPADEDRA
-453 AVLYELGCSALLTD
+453 SVLYELGCSALLTD

-510 AAVCAEEAARTMPGP
+510 AALCAEEARRTGPGP

-540 QSEDADGPGRSRR
+540 QSEDAEGPGRSRR
-553 LAEFDRMLRTVGLAF
+553 LAEFDRMLGTVGLAF
-568 TDSGAGGDT
+568 TDDGGD
-577 DTDTDADTG
+577 AAPG
-586 AGGGA
+586 
-591 GSDAGADAG
+591 
-600 SGTGGGPTPDEV
+600 EV
-612 LFERDGLN
+612 VFERDGLA

-632 LRGADREEAIALA
+632 LRGVDRVEAIALA

-675 SYLYADRVDRAEQLF
+675 SYLYADRVDRAEELF
-690 TEAVR
+690 GEAVR

-723 LVEAE
+723 LAAAE

-736 IAERIGPGVPL
+736 IAGRIGSGSPL

-763 RVDEAMELAQTHA
+763 RLDEALELAREHA

-800 RGDASGAAATLT
+800 RGDGAGAAATLT

-838 VAPDQPDRARALAG
+838 VAPEQPERARGLAA

-864 SAVGV
+864 SAVGS
-869 ALRLGAAVHDR
+869 ALRLCAAVHER
-880 PRAAELLAEAVRHLE
+880 PRATELLAEAVGRLE
-895 RSPARYEHALAL
+895 RSPARYEHAIAL

-912 ALGTAPAARAALA
+912 TLGTAVGARAVLT

-932 GCDADGLAARASGL
+932 RCGADGLAARACGL
-946 LRAGG
+946 LRTGAAG
-951 AG
+951 

>member
-1 MVEREAG
+1 M
-8 SGSGS
+8 
-13 GGGGAVGEDGFPL
+13 GGQDARPL
-26 HEREAEI
+26 HERETEI
-33 RSASRA
+33 RSAGQA
-39 VGALTRPAGAG
+39 IEALTRPAGAG
-50 TGELLVYTGA
+50 LGQLLLYTGA
-60 AGLGKTAVLTEV
+60 AGLGKTAVMTEV
-72 RREAQRAG
+72 RRRAKRAG

-95 PFRVVRRL
+95 PFHVVRQL

-110 LSDEERAQVFGP
+110 LPDAERARAFGP
-122 WEDIVGPAVGLL
+122 WEDVVGPAVGLL

-158 RSSPVAVIVD
+158 LRPPVAVLVD

-181 AGFALRAPELPAL
+181 AGFAVRARELPAL

-207 LTLQRGLLGRADRRH
+207 LAVQRGLVDRADRRH
-222 ELRPLQPASV
+222 ALRPLQPASV
-232 AHLVRAALGAQA
+232 AHLVRAALGARA

-272 QRLDPVEESTGQ
+272 QRLDPVGENSGQ
-284 LRELA
+284 LHELA

-295 TPRHWL
+295 TLRHWL
-301 EKLGPTALRFA
+301 DKLGPTTLRFA
-312 WAASMLG
+312 WAASMLD
-319 TDIRPDLAAVICAQ
+319 TDIRPELAAVICAQ
-333 GPESA
+333 GPEA
-338 AQSIREL
+338 AGQSIREL
-345 RRHGVLTGTPGGRL
+345 RRQGVLTSTPGGRL
-359 EFLHPLIA
+359 EFVHPLIA
-367 TSVYQSMP
+367 TSLYQSMP
-375 AATRTGMHGVAA
+375 RAVRTGMHGVAA

-407 LPDGD
+407 LPEGGD
-412 RAIVGKLRRAAREH
+412 AIVDKLRRAAREH

-431 PEAAQRCLRRAISE
+431 PEAAQRCLRRALSE

-481 PYGLGPELRVDATFR
+481 PYGLGPELRVDAIFR

-510 AAVCAEEAARTMPGP
+510 AAMCAAEAARTPPGP

-553 LAEFDRMLRTVGLAF
+553 LADFDRMLGTIALAF
-568 TDSGAGGDT
+568 TDGAAASGAP
-577 DTDTDADTG
+577 A
-586 AGGGA
+586 
-591 GSDAGADAG
+591 ADA
-600 SGTGGGPTPDEV
+600 TPTPNEAV
-612 LFERDGLN
+612 FARDGLT

-632 LRGADREEAIALA
+632 LRGEDRAEAIALA

-650 GGRLPRSL
+650 GGRLPHSL

-675 SYLYADRVDRAEQLF
+675 SYLYADRVDRAEELF

-723 LVEAE
+723 LAEAE

-736 IAERIGPGVPL
+736 LAERIGPGIPL

-763 RVDEAMELAQTHA
+763 RLAEALELTRKHS

-800 RGDASGAAATLT
+800 RGDATGAAATLT

-838 VAPDQPDRARALAG
+838 VAPDQPDRARELAG

-864 SAVGV
+864 SAVGS
-869 ALRLGAAVHDR
+869 ALRLCAAVHDR
-880 PRAAELLAEAVRHLE
+880 PRAVELLADAVRHLE
-895 RSPARYEHALAL
+895 RSPARYEHAIAL

-912 ALGTAPAARAALA
+912 ALGAAPGARAALA
-925 RGLELAT
+925 RGMELAAR
-932 GCDADGLAARASGL
+932 CAADGLAARARDL
-946 LRAGG
+946 LG
-951 AG
+951 AGAGPGAAG

>member
-1 MVEREAG
+1 M
-8 SGSGS
+8 
-13 GGGGAVGEDGFPL
+13 

-33 RSASRA
+33 RSAGRA
-39 VGALTRPAGAG
+39 IEALTRPAGAG
-50 TGELLVYTGA
+50 TGELLLYTGA
-60 AGLGKTAVLTEV
+60 AGLGKTAMLGEV
-72 RREAQRAG
+72 RRAAKRAG

-95 PFRVVRRL
+95 PFHVVRQLVR
-103 LQPVLAA
+103 PVLAA
-110 LSDEERAQVFGP
+110 LPDEERARVFGP
-122 WEDIVGPAVGLL
+122 WENVVGPVVGLM

-148 LDFVLTRLVQ
+148 LDFVVTRLVQ
-158 RSSPVAVIVD
+158 HRPPVAVIVD

-181 AGFALRAPELPAL
+181 AGFAVRARELPAL

-207 LTLQRGLLGRADRRH
+207 LPVQRGLVAAADRRH

-272 QRLDPVEESTGQ
+272 LRLDPVEESIGQ
-284 LRELA
+284 LGELA
-289 AGARGM
+289 ANARGM
-295 TPRHWL
+295 TLRHWL
-301 EKLGPTALRFA
+301 DKLGPTALHFA

-319 TDIRPDLAAVICAQ
+319 TDIRPALAAAICAQ
-333 GPESA
+333 GPETA
-338 AQSIREL
+338 AQSVREL
-345 RRHGVLTGTPGGRL
+345 RRHRVLTTTPGGRL
-359 EFLHPLIA
+359 EFVHPLVA
-367 TSVYQSMP
+367 TSVYRSMP
-375 AATRTGMHGVAA
+375 PATRTGMHGVAA
-387 VETENA
+387 VEIQNA

-398 TASRHLLET
+398 TASRHLLEI
-407 LPDGD
+407 LPEGDGD
-412 RAIVGKLRRAAREH
+412 LVGQLRRAAREH

-445 PPADRDRA
+445 PPADEDRA

-481 PYGLGPELRVDATFR
+481 PYGLGPELRVDATVR

-510 AAVCAEEAARTMPGP
+510 AAVCAEEAARTSPGP

-540 QSEDADGPGRSRR
+540 RSEEEDGPGRSRR
-553 LAEFDRMLRTVGLAF
+553 LAEFARMLDMVGLAF
-568 TDSGAGGDT
+568 TDTHADHEDGKSGKADEPVTGDR
-577 DTDTDADTG
+577 A
-586 AGGGA
+586 
-591 GSDAGADAG
+591 
-600 SGTGGGPTPDEV
+600 
-612 LFERDGLN
+612 FEQDGLI

-632 LRGADREEAIALA
+632 LRGTDRTEAIALA

-650 GGRLPRSL
+650 NGRLPRSL

-675 SYLYADRVDRAEQLF
+675 SYLYADRVDRAEELF

-695 AYEVAGWSGGHLGFA
+695 AYEIAGWSGGHLGFA
-710 YLLTGMLRFRCGA
+710 HLLTGMLRFRCGA
-723 LVEAE
+723 LAAAE
-728 DYLRRALR
+728 DHLRRALR
-736 IAERIGPGVPL
+736 IAERIGPGIPL

-763 RVDEAMELAQTHA
+763 RLTEALELARDHA

-800 RGDASGAAATLT
+800 RGDAPGAAAVLA

-825 TVWAPWLGHLARA
+825 TVWAPWLAHLARA
-838 VAPDQPDRARALAG
+838 VAPDQPDRARDLAA
-852 EAVRRA
+852 ESVRRA

-864 SAVGV
+864 SAVGS
-869 ALRLGAAVHDR
+869 ALRLCAAVHER
-880 PRAAELLAEAVRHLE
+880 PRAAELLTEAVHHLE
-895 RSPARYEHALAL
+895 RSPARYEHAIAL

-912 ALGTAPAARAALA
+912 ALGATPAARTALA

-932 GCDADGLAARASGL
+932 HCAADGLATRARNLLHASPTG
-946 LRAGG
+946 
-951 AG
+951 

>member
-1 MVEREAG
+1 MVAEGEPAARD
-8 SGSGS
+8 
-13 GGGGAVGEDGFPL
+13 GGGAGEDGGPL

-33 RSASRA
+33 RSAGQA
-39 VGALTRPAGAG
+39 VGALTRPAGTG
-50 TGELLVYTGA
+50 LGELLVYTGA

-72 RREAQRAG
+72 RREAKRAG

-95 PFRVVRRL
+95 PFHVVRQL
-103 LQPVLAA
+103 VQPVLAA
-110 LSDEERAQVFGP
+110 LPDEDRAQVFGP
-122 WEDIVGPAVGLL
+122 WEDIVGPAVGML

-158 RSSPVAVIVD
+158 RRSPLAVIVD
-168 DLHWADPESLGWL
+168 DLHWADAESLGWL
-181 AGFALRAPELPAL
+181 AGFAVRARELPAL

-207 LTLQRGLLGRADRRH
+207 LALQRGLVGRADRRH

-232 AHLVRAALGAQA
+232 ARLVRATLGAQA

-272 QRLDPVEESTGQ
+272 QQLDPVEESAGQ

-289 AGARGM
+289 ASARGM
-295 TPRHWL
+295 TLRHWL
-301 EKLGPTALRFA
+301 DKIGPTSVRFA

-333 GPESA
+333 GPETA
-338 AQSIREL
+338 AESVREL
-345 RRHGVLTGTPGGRL
+345 RRHGVLISTPGGRL
-359 EFLHPLIA
+359 EFVHPLIA

-375 AATRTGMHGVAA
+375 PATRTGMHGVAA

-407 LPDGD
+407 LPEGD
-412 RAIVGKLRRAAREH
+412 LEIVGKLRRAAREH

-445 PPADRDRA
+445 PPADEDRA
-453 AVLYELGCSALLTD
+453 EVLYELGCSALLTG

-481 PYGLGPELRVDATFR
+481 PYGLSPELRVDATFR

-510 AAVCAEEAARTMPGP
+510 AAVCAEEAARTLPGP

-540 QSEDADGPGRSRR
+540 QSEDEDGPGRSRR
-553 LAEFDRMLRTVGLAF
+553 LAEFDRTLETVGMAF
-568 TDSGAGGDT
+568 SDIGASGSGSA
-577 DTDTDADTG
+577 ATG
-586 AGGGA
+586 ANGE
-591 GSDAGADAG
+591 
-600 SGTGGGPTPDEV
+600 PPPDQAI
-612 LFERDGLN
+612 FEHNGLA

-632 LRGADREEAIALA
+632 LRGVDREETIALA

-675 SYLYADRVDRAEQLF
+675 SYLYADRVDRAEELF

-723 LVEAE
+723 LAEAE

-736 IAERIGPGVPL
+736 IAERIGPDAPL

-757 TLAARG
+757 TVAARG
-763 RVDEAMELAQTHA
+763 RLSEALELARKYA

-800 RGDASGAAATLT
+800 RGDAPGAAAALT

-838 VAPDQPDRARALAG
+838 VAPDQPDRARDLAE

-864 SAVGV
+864 SAIGS
-869 ALRLGAAVHDR
+869 ALRLCASVHDR
-880 PRAAELLAEAVRHLE
+880 SRAAELLAQAVRHLE
-895 RSPARYEHALAL
+895 RSPARYEHAIAL

-912 ALGTAPAARAALA
+912 ALGAVPAARTTLA

-932 GCDADGLAARASGL
+932 HCGADGLAAHAEDL
-946 LRAGG
+946 LHAGA

>member
-1 MVEREAG
+1 MAEGEPAVRG
-8 SGSGS
+8 D
-13 GGGGAVGEDGFPL
+13 GGAGGEGCPL

-33 RSASRA
+33 RSAGQA
-39 VGALTRPAGAG
+39 VGALTRPAGTG
-50 TGELLVYTGA
+50 IGELLVYTGA

-72 RREAQRAG
+72 RREAKRAG
-80 CTVLFARGGERQRHE
+80 CTVLSARGGERQCHE
-95 PFRVVRRL
+95 PFHVVRQL
-103 LQPVLAA
+103 VQPVLAA
-110 LSDEERAQVFGP
+110 LSGEERAQVFGP
-122 WEDIVGPAVGLL
+122 WEDIVGPAVGLM

-158 RSSPVAVIVD
+158 QRSPVAVIVD

-181 AGFALRAPELPAL
+181 AGLAVRARELPAL
-194 LVLACRDEFPDDA
+194 LVFACRDEFPDEA
-207 LTLQRGLLGRADRRH
+207 LALQRGLVGRADRRH

-244 EDAFCRHVWAVTAG
+244 EDVFCRHVWAVTAG

-289 AGARGM
+289 VGARGM
-295 TPRHWL
+295 TLRHWL
-301 EKLGPTALRFA
+301 DKIGPTTVQFA

-319 TDIRPDLAAVICAQ
+319 TDIRPDLAAAICAQ
-333 GPESA
+333 GPDTAAESV
-338 AQSIREL
+338 REL
-345 RRHGVLTGTPGGRL
+345 RRHGVLTSTPGGRL
-359 EFLHPLIA
+359 EFVHPLIA

-375 AATRTGMHGVAA
+375 PATRTGMHGVAA

-407 LPDGD
+407 LPEGDGE
-412 RAIVGKLRRAAREH
+412 IVGKLRRAAREH

-445 PPADRDRA
+445 PPADEDRA

-481 PYGLGPELRVDATFR
+481 PYGLGPELRVDAIFR

-510 AAVCAEEAARTMPGP
+510 AAVCAEEAARTLPGP

-540 QSEDADGPGRSRR
+540 QSEDEDGPGRSRR
-553 LAEFDRMLRTVGLAF
+553 LAEFDRMLETVGLAF
-568 TDSGAGGDT
+568 S
-577 DTDTDADTG
+577 DTG
-586 AGGGA
+586 AGGSAPTATGT
-591 GSDAGADAG
+591 GAD
-600 SGTGGGPTPDEV
+600 GGPAPDEGV
-612 LFERDGLN
+612 FEHNGLV

-632 LRGADREEAIALA
+632 LRGVDREEAIALA

-650 GGRLPRSL
+650 DGRLPRSL

-675 SYLYADRVDRAEQLF
+675 SYLYADRVDRAEELF

-723 LVEAE
+723 LADAE

-763 RVDEAMELAQTHA
+763 RLPEALELAREHA

-800 RGDASGAAATLT
+800 RGDAPGAAATLT

-838 VAPDQPDRARALAG
+838 VAPDQPDRARDLAE

-864 SAVGV
+864 SAVGS
-869 ALRLGAAVHDR
+869 ALRLCAAVHDR
-880 PRAAELLAEAVRHLE
+880 PRAAGLLAQAVRHLE
-895 RSPARYEHALAL
+895 RSPARYEHAIAL

-912 ALGTAPAARAALA
+912 ALGAAPAARSALT
-925 RGLELAT
+925 RGLELAVRC
-932 GCDADGLAARASGL
+932 GADGLAARARDL
-946 LRAGG
+946 LHAGAVG
-951 AG
+951 

>member
-1 MVEREAG
+1 MAEGDLAVEGGG
-8 SGSGS
+8 SGAS
-13 GGGGAVGEDGFPL
+13 L

-33 RSASRA
+33 RSAQRA
-39 VGALTRPAGAG
+39 VEALTGPAGTG
-50 TGELLVYTGA
+50 LGELLVYTGA

-72 RREAQRAG
+72 RRRARRVG
-80 CTVLFARGGERQRHE
+80 CTVLFARGGERQGHE
-95 PFRVVRRL
+95 PFRVVRELVR
-103 LQPVLAA
+103 PVLAA
-110 LSDEERAQVFGP
+110 LSAAERAQVFGP
-122 WEDIVGPAVGLL
+122 WEGVVGPAVGLL

-158 RSSPVAVIVD
+158 LRPPVAVIVD
-168 DLHWADPESLGWL
+168 DLHWADAESLGWL
-181 AGFALRAPELPAL
+181 AGFALRARELPAL
-194 LVLACRDEFPDDA
+194 LVLACRDEFPDEA
-207 LTLQRGLLGRADRRH
+207 LALQHGLLTKADRRH

-258 NPYETTALLREVLD
+258 NPYETTALLREVAD
-272 QRLDPVEESTGQ
+272 QRLDPVEESSGQ

-295 TPRHWL
+295 TLRHWL
-301 EKLGPTALRFA
+301 EKIGPSALRFA

-333 GPESA
+333 GPDGAAESVR
-338 AQSIREL
+338 QL
-345 RRHGVLTGTPGGRL
+345 RRHGVLVGAPGGRL
-359 EFLHPLIA
+359 EFVHPLVA

-375 AATRTGMHGVAA
+375 PAARTGMHGVAA
-387 VETENA
+387 IATENA

-407 LPDGD
+407 LPEGDG
-412 RAIVGKLRRAAREH
+412 AVVGKLRRAAREH

-445 PPADRDRA
+445 PPADEDRA

-481 PYGLGPELRVDATFR
+481 PYGLGPELRVDAIFR
-496 LAQALAHSNRLGEA
+496 LAQALAHGNRVGEA
-510 AAVCAEEAARTMPGP
+510 SAVCEQEAARTPPGP

-540 QSEDADGPGRSRR
+540 RSEDPDGPGRSRR
-553 LAEFDRMLRTVGLAF
+553 LEEFDAMLRTVGLAF
-568 TDSGAGGDT
+568 GESEDPTP
-577 DTDTDADTG
+577 ADPTLSDPTP
-586 AGGGA
+586 A
-591 GSDAGADAG
+591 GSRPAEAA
-600 SGTGGGPTPDEV
+600 
-612 LFERDGLN
+612 FERDGLT

-632 LRGADREEAIALA
+632 LRGAHRDEAIAFA

-650 GGRLPRSL
+650 GGRLPDSL

-675 SYLYADRVDRAEQLF
+675 SYLYADRVDRGEALF
-690 TEAVR
+690 TEAIR

-710 YLLTGMLRFRCGA
+710 HLLTGLLRFRCGA
-723 LVEAE
+723 LAEAE
-728 DYLRRALR
+728 DHLRRALR
-736 IAERIGPGVPL
+736 LAERIGPGVPL
-747 HWDAVGALAE
+747 YWDAVGALAE

-763 RVDEAMELAQTHA
+763 RLPEALDLAHRHGFA
-776 FGPPYPTV
+776 PPYPTV

-800 RGDASGAAATLT
+800 RGDAPAAAATLT

-838 VAPDQPDRARALAG
+838 VAAEEPKRARDLAE

-864 SAVGV
+864 SAIGS
-869 ALRLGAAVHDR
+869 ALRLAAAVHEG
-880 PRAAELLAEAVRHLE
+880 PRAAELLAEAVHHLE

-912 ALGTAPAARAALA
+912 ALGDPAALE
-925 RGLELAT
+925 RGRELAARC
-932 GCDADGLAARASGL
+932 GADALAARAGES
-946 LRAGG
+946 LRNH
-951 AG
+951 

>member
-1 MVEREAG
+1 MAEGKPTAG
-8 SGSGS
+8 
-13 GGGGAVGEDGFPL
+13 GGGGAGRDGCPL

-33 RSASRA
+33 RSAGQA
-39 VGALTRPAGAG
+39 VEALVRPAGAG
-50 TGELLVYTGA
+50 TGELLLYTGT

-72 RREAQRAG
+72 RRQARRAG

-95 PFRVVRRL
+95 PFRVVRQL
-103 LQPVLAA
+103 VQPVLAA
-110 LSDEERAQVFGP
+110 LSAEERAQAFGP

-134 PPGGQLDPQGVRDG
+134 PPAGQLDPQGVRDG
-148 LDFVLTRLVQ
+148 LDFVLTHLVQ
-158 RSSPVAVIVD
+158 RHSPVAVIVD

-181 AGFALRAPELPAL
+181 AGFAVRARELPAL

-207 LTLQRGLLGRADRRH
+207 LTLQRGLVGRADRRH

-232 AHLVRAALGAQA
+232 ARLVRAALGAQA

-272 QRLDPVEESTGQ
+272 QRLDPVEESTAQ

-295 TPRHWL
+295 TLRHWL
-301 EKLGPTALRFA
+301 GKLGPTTLRFA

-319 TDIRPDLAAVICAQ
+319 TDIRPELAAVICAQ
-333 GPESA
+333 GPDTA

-345 RRHGVLTGTPGGRL
+345 RGHGVLTSTSAGRL

-367 TSVYQSMP
+367 TSVYQSLPP
-375 AATRTGMHGVAA
+375 AIRTGMHGVAA

-407 LPDGD
+407 LPEGDG
-412 RAIVGKLRRAAREH
+412 AIVGKLRRAAREH

-445 PPADRDRA
+445 PPADEDRA

-510 AAVCAEEAARTMPGP
+510 AAVCAEEAARTRPGP

-540 QSEDADGPGRSRR
+540 QFEDEDGPGRSRR
-553 LAEFDRMLRTVGLAF
+553 LAEFDRTLGTIGLAF
-568 TDSGAGGDT
+568 TDPEPLGER
-577 DTDTDADTG
+577 
-586 AGGGA
+586 
-591 GSDAGADAG
+591 
-600 SGTGGGPTPDEV
+600 TPDEV

-675 SYLYADRVDRAEQLF
+675 SYLYADRVDRAEELF

-723 LVEAE
+723 LAEAE

-736 IAERIGPGVPL
+736 LAARIGPGAPL

-763 RVDEAMELAQTHA
+763 RVAEALELADRYA

-800 RGDASGAAATLT
+800 RGDAPGAAATLT

-838 VAPDQPDRARALAG
+838 VAPDQPDRARELAG

-864 SAVGV
+864 SAVGST
-869 ALRLGAAVHDR
+869 LRLSAAVHDR
-880 PRAAELLAEAVRHLE
+880 PRAVELLTDAVRHLE
-895 RSPARYEHALAL
+895 RSPARYEHAIAL

-912 ALGTAPAARAALA
+912 ALGTAPTARTALT

-932 GCDADGLAARASGL
+932 HCGADGLAARARDL
-946 LRAGG
+946 LHTDGPA
-951 AG
+951 

>member
-1 MVEREAG
+1 MTEAKPG
-8 SGSGS
+8 DDGRSGAE
-13 GGGGAVGEDGFPL
+13 GGVL

-33 RSASRA
+33 RSAGRA
-39 VGALTRPAGAG
+39 IEALTGPVG
-50 TGELLVYTGA
+50 TEVGELLLYTGA

-72 RREAQRAG
+72 RRAARRAG
-80 CTVLFARGGERQRHE
+80 CTVLFGRGGQRQCHE
-95 PFRVVRRL
+95 PFHVVRQLVR
-103 LQPVLAA
+103 PVLAA
-110 LSDEERAQVFGP
+110 LSDEERARVFGP
-122 WEDIVGPAVGLL
+122 WEDVVGPAAGLAA
-134 PPGGQLDPQGVRDG
+134 PRGQLDPQGVRDG

-158 RSSPVAVIVD
+158 LRSPVAVLVD

-181 AGFALRAPELPAL
+181 AGFAVRARELPAL

-207 LTLQRGLLGRADRRH
+207 LALQRGLTDRADRRH
-222 ELRPLQPASV
+222 ELRPLRPDSV

-258 NPYETTALLREVLD
+258 NPYETAALLREVAD

-289 AGARGM
+289 ATARGM
-295 TPRHWL
+295 TLRHWL
-301 EKLGPTALRFA
+301 DRLGPTTLRFA
-312 WAASMLG
+312 WAASVLD
-319 TDIRPDLAAVICAQ
+319 TDIRPDLAATICAQ
-333 GPESA
+333 GPETA
-338 AQSIREL
+338 AQSVREL
-345 RRHGVLTGTPGGRL
+345 RRHRVLTGPQSGRL
-359 EFLHPLIA
+359 EFVHPLVA

-375 AATRTGMHGVAA
+375 PAARTGMHGVAA
-387 VETENA
+387 VELENA

-398 TASRHLLET
+398 AASRHLLEI
-407 LPDGD
+407 LPEGDGE
-412 RAIVGKLRRAAREH
+412 IVDKLRRAAREH

-445 PPADRDRA
+445 PPADEDRA
-453 AVLYELGCSALLTD
+453 TVLYELGCSALLTD

-481 PYGLGPELRVDATFR
+481 PYGPGPGLRVDAVFR
-496 LAQALAHSNRLGEA
+496 LAQALAHSNRVDEA
-510 AAVCAEEAARTMPGP
+510 AALCAEEAARTSPGP

-540 QSEDADGPGRSRR
+540 QSQDADGPGRSRR
-553 LAEFDRMLRTVGLAF
+553 LAEFDRMLATVGLAF
-568 TDSGAGGDT
+568 TDLGADG
-577 DTDTDADTG
+577 DAD
-586 AGGGA
+586 AEV
-591 GSDAGADAG
+591 DA
-600 SGTGGGPTPDEV
+600 GTGGDGSAPGGAV
-612 LFERDGLN
+612 FEHDGLA

-632 LRGADREEAIALA
+632 LRGVDSAEAIALG

-675 SYLYADRVDRAEQLF
+675 SYLYADRVDRAEELF
-690 TEAVR
+690 GEAVR

-710 YLLTGMLRFRCGA
+710 YLLTGMLRFRCGELA
-723 LVEAE
+723 AAE

-736 IAERIGPGVPL
+736 IARRFGPGTPL
-747 HWDAVGALAE
+747 YWDAVGALTE

-763 RVDEAMELAQTHA
+763 RLEEALELAREHA

-784 MVLPDAPTL
+784 MALPDAPTL

-800 RGDASGAAATLT
+800 RGDAAGAAATLA
-812 AAGAA
+812 AAGEA

-838 VAPDQPDRARALAG
+838 VAAEEPERARGLAG
-852 EAVRRA
+852 EGVRRA
-858 RESGTD
+858 RVSGTD
-864 SAVGV
+864 SAVGS
-869 ALRLGAAVHDR
+869 ALRLCAAVHER
-880 PRAAELLAEAVRHLE
+880 PRAVELLTEAVGLLE

-912 ALGTAPAARAALA
+912 ARGGGAGGRAALV
-925 RGLELAT
+925 RGLELAVR
-932 GCDADGLAARASGL
+932 CHADGLAERARAL
-946 LRAGG
+946 LG
-951 AG
+951 AD

>member
-1 MVEREAG
+1 MAEGESGAG
-8 SGSGS
+8 GD
-13 GGGGAVGEDGFPL
+13 GGAGKDGCPL
-26 HEREAEI
+26 HEREVEI
-33 RSASRA
+33 RSARRA

-50 TGELLVYTGA
+50 TGELLVYSGA

-72 RREAQRAG
+72 RREARRAG

-95 PFRVVRRL
+95 PFRVVRQL
-103 LQPVLAA
+103 VQPVLAG

-134 PPGGQLDPQGVRDG
+134 PPGGQPDPQGVRDG

-158 RSSPVAVIVD
+158 RRPPVAVIVD

-181 AGFALRAPELPAL
+181 AGFAVRARELPAL

-207 LTLQRGLLGRADRRH
+207 LALQRGLVGRADRRH

-232 AHLVRAALGAQA
+232 AHLVRAALGAEA

-258 NPYETTALLREVLD
+258 NPYETTALLREVVD
-272 QRLDPVEESTGQ
+272 QRLDPVEESAGQ

-295 TPRHWL
+295 TLRHWL
-301 EKLGPTALRFA
+301 DKIGPTTLRFA

-319 TDIRPDLAAVICAQ
+319 TDIRPDLAAVVCAQ
-333 GPESA
+333 GPETA
-338 AQSIREL
+338 AESVREL

-359 EFLHPLIA
+359 EFVHPLIA

-375 AATRTGMHGVAA
+375 QATRTGMHGVAA

-407 LPDGD
+407 LPEGDGE
-412 RAIVGKLRRAAREH
+412 IVDKLRRAAREH

-445 PPADRDRA
+445 PPAAEDRA

-481 PYGLGPELRVDATFR
+481 PYGLGPELRVDAVFR

-510 AAVCAEEAARTMPGP
+510 AAVCAEEAARTLPGP

-540 QSEDADGPGRSRR
+540 QSEDEDGPGRSRR
-553 LAEFDRMLRTVGLAF
+553 LAEFGRMLETVGLAF
-568 TDSGAGGDT
+568 SDTETVGPASTDID
-577 DTDTDADTG
+577 
-586 AGGGA
+586 
-591 GSDAGADAG
+591 
-600 SGTGGGPTPDEV
+600 SGTGTGAAGGPSPDQAM
-612 LFERDGLN
+612 FEQNGLA

-675 SYLYADRVDRAEQLF
+675 SYLYADRVDRAEELF

-736 IAERIGPGVPL
+736 IAGRIGPGVPL

-763 RVDEAMELAQTHA
+763 RLPEALELTREHA

-800 RGDASGAAATLT
+800 RGDAPGAAATLA

-838 VAPDQPDRARALAG
+838 VAPDQPDRARDLAG

-864 SAVGV
+864 SAVGS
-869 ALRLGAAVHDR
+869 ALRLSAAVHDR
-880 PRAAELLAEAVRHLE
+880 PRAAELLAQAVRHLE
-895 RSPARYEHALAL
+895 RSPARYEHAIAL

-912 ALGTAPAARAALA
+912 ALGTGPAARTALA
-925 RGLELAT
+925 DGLELAAHC
-932 GCDADGLAARASGL
+932 GADGLAARAGDL
-946 LRAGG
+946 LRGG
-951 AG
+951 AAG

>member
-1 MVEREAG
+1 MTEAKPV
-8 SGSGS
+8 
-13 GGGGAVGEDGFPL
+13 GGGGAGSERTAL

-33 RSASRA
+33 RSADRA
-39 VGALTRPAGAG
+39 IGQLTAPDGAEA
-50 TGELLVYTGA
+50 GELLLYTGA
-60 AGLGKTAVLTEV
+60 AGLGKTAVLAEV
-72 RREAQRAG
+72 RRAARRAG
-80 CTVLFARGGERQRHE
+80 CTVLFARGGQRQCHE
-95 PFRVVRRL
+95 PFHVVRQLVR
-103 LQPVLAA
+103 PVLAA
-110 LSDEERAQVFGP
+110 LSEEERARVFGP
-122 WEDIVGPAVGLL
+122 WEDVVGPAAGLR
-134 PPGGQLDPQGVRDG
+134 PPRGQLDPQGVRDG

-158 RSSPVAVIVD
+158 LRSPLAVLVD

-181 AGFALRAPELPAL
+181 AGFALRVRELPAL

-207 LTLQRGLLGRADRRH
+207 LALQHGLAERADRRH

-232 AHLVRAALGAQA
+232 AHLVRAALGEEA
-244 EDAFCRHVWAVTAG
+244 EDAFCRHVWAVTGG
-258 NPYETTALLREVLD
+258 NPYETAALLREVAD
-272 QRLDPVEESTGQ
+272 QRLDPVEESSGQ

-289 AGARGM
+289 ATARGM
-295 TPRHWL
+295 TLRHWVGR
-301 EKLGPTALRFA
+301 LGPSALRFA
-312 WAASMLG
+312 WAASVLD
-319 TDIRPDLAAVICAQ
+319 TDIRPDLAAAICAQ
-333 GPESA
+333 GPEA
-338 AQSIREL
+338 AAESVREL
-345 RRHGVLTGTPGGRL
+345 RRHRVLTGTPAGRL
-359 EFLHPLIA
+359 EFVHPLVA

-375 AATRTGMHGVAA
+375 PSTRTGMHGVAA
-387 VETENA
+387 VELENA

-398 TASRHLLET
+398 AASRHLLEI
-407 LPDGD
+407 LPEGDG
-412 RAIVGKLRRAAREH
+412 AIVDKLRRAAREH

-453 AVLYELGCSALLTD
+453 PVLYELGCSALLTD

-481 PYGLGPELRVDATFR
+481 PYGLGPELRVDAVFR
-496 LAQALAHSNRLGEA
+496 LAQALAHGNRVGEA
-510 AAVCAEEAARTMPGP
+510 AALCAEEAARTGPGP
-525 GRLRLEVAHFMFAAF
+525 GRLRLEVAHFMFSAF
-540 QSEDADGPGRSRR
+540 RSEDEDGPGRSRR
-553 LAEFDRMLRTVGLAF
+553 LAEFDRMLGTVGLAF
-568 TDSGAGGDT
+568 SDTDAGGDG
-577 DTDTDADTG
+577 DGGG
-586 AGGGA
+586 AGGG
-591 GSDAGADAG
+591 GDAGAGAAAG
-600 SGTGGGPTPDEV
+600 GAAV
-612 LFERDGLN
+612 FARDGLS

-632 LRGADREEAIALA
+632 LRGVDRAEAIALA

-675 SYLYADRVDRAEQLF
+675 SYLYADRADRAEELF
-690 TEAVR
+690 GEAVR

-710 YLLTGMLRFRCGA
+710 YLLTGMLRFRCGDLA
-723 LVEAE
+723 AAE

-736 IAERIGPGVPL
+736 IAERIGPGIPL

-757 TLAARG
+757 TVAARG
-763 RVDEAMELAQTHA
+763 RLAEALELARGHA
-776 FGPPYPTV
+776 YGPPYPTV

-800 RGDASGAAATLT
+800 RGDTAGAAAALA
-812 AAGAA
+812 AAGAV

-838 VAPDQPDRARALAG
+838 VAGEQPERARDLAE

-864 SAVGV
+864 SAVGS
-869 ALRLGAAVHDR
+869 ALRLCAGVHGGRRAVG
-880 PRAAELLAEAVRHLE
+880 LLTEAVGRLE

-912 ALGTAPAARAALA
+912 ALGGAAGGAAGGRAALA
-925 RGLELAT
+925 RGLELADR
-932 GCDADGLAARASGL
+932 CAADGLAARARGL
-946 LRAGG
+946 LGSVGGPVGGSVGGPVG

>member
-1 MVEREAG
+1 MAEGKA
-8 SGSGS
+8 
-13 GGGGAVGEDGFPL
+13 GGGDGAGREGPAL

-33 RSASRA
+33 RSAA
-39 VGALTRPAGAG
+39 QAIEALTRPEAGL
-50 TGELLVYTGA
+50 GELLLYTGA

-72 RREAQRAG
+72 RRAAKRAG
-80 CTVLFARGGERQRHE
+80 CTVLFARGGQRQCHE
-95 PFRVVRRL
+95 PFHVVRQLVR
-103 LQPVLAA
+103 PVLSA
-110 LSDEERAQVFGP
+110 LSDAERAQVFGP
-122 WEDIVGPAVGLL
+122 WEEIVGPAAGLR
-134 PPGGQLDPQGVRDG
+134 PPGGQLDPQGVRTG

-158 RSSPVAVIVD
+158 LRSPVAVIVD

-181 AGFALRAPELPAL
+181 AGFAVRARELPAL

-207 LTLQRGLLGRADRRH
+207 LPLQRGLTDRADRRH
-222 ELRPLQPASV
+222 ELRPLQPSSV
-232 AHLVRAALGAQA
+232 AHLVRAALGARA

-258 NPYETTALLREVLD
+258 NPYETAALLREVAD

-289 AGARGM
+289 ATARGM
-295 TPRHWL
+295 TLRHWL
-301 EKLGPTALRFA
+301 ERLGPTALRFA
-312 WAASMLG
+312 WAASVLD
-319 TDIRPDLAAVICAQ
+319 TDVRPDLAAAICAQ
-333 GPESA
+333 GPETA

-345 RRHGVLTGTPGGRL
+345 RRHQVLIGTPSGRL
-359 EFLHPLIA
+359 EFVHPLVA

-375 AATRTGMHGVAA
+375 PAARTGMHGVAA
-387 VETENA
+387 VEVENA

-398 TASRHLLET
+398 AASRHLLEI
-407 LPDGD
+407 LPEGDG
-412 RAIVGKLRRAAREH
+412 AIVDKLRRAAREH

-445 PPADRDRA
+445 PPADEDRA
-453 AVLYELGCSALLTD
+453 PVLYELGCSALLTD

-473 QLRLALAD
+473 QLRQALAD
-481 PYGLGPELRVDATFR
+481 PYGLSPELRVDAVFR

-510 AAVCAEEAARTMPGP
+510 AALCAEEAARTRPGP

-540 QSEDADGPGRSRR
+540 RFEDEDGPGRSRR
-553 LAEFDRMLRTVGLAF
+553 LAEFARMLDTVGLAF
-568 TDSGAGGDT
+568 TDTVEDGAALGE
-577 DTDTDADTG
+577 A
-586 AGGGA
+586 
-591 GSDAGADAG
+591 
-600 SGTGGGPTPDEV
+600 V
-612 LFERDGLN
+612 FEHDGLA

-632 LRGADREEAIALA
+632 LRGGDRAEVIALA

-650 GGRLPRSL
+650 GGRLPRGL

-666 FELPGILGI
+666 FELPGVLGI
-675 SYLYADRVDRAEQLF
+675 SYLYADRVDRAEELF

-710 YLLTGMLRFRCGA
+710 YLLTGMLRFRCGV

-736 IAERIGPGVPL
+736 IAERIGPGTPL

-763 RVDEAMELAQTHA
+763 RLDEALELAHEHA

-784 MVLPDAPTL
+784 MVLPDASTL

-800 RGDASGAAATLT
+800 GGDASGAAEALA

-838 VAPDQPDRARALAG
+838 VAVDQPERARGLAA

-864 SAVGV
+864 SAIGS
-869 ALRLGAAVHDR
+869 ALRLGAAVHER
-880 PRAAELLAEAVRHLE
+880 PRAAELLTEAVRHLE

-912 ALGTAPAARAALA
+912 ALGAAPAGGAALT
-925 RGLELAT
+925 RGLELAVRC
-932 GCDADGLAARASGL
+932 GADGLAARARGL
-946 LRAGG
+946 LHSDAAG
-951 AG
+951 

>member
-1 MVEREAG
+1 MAEGEPEAG
-8 SGSGS
+8 GD
-13 GGGGAVGEDGFPL
+13 GGAGEDGCPL

-39 VGALTRPAGAG
+39 VGALTRPAGTG

-110 LSDEERAQVFGP
+110 LSDEDRAQVFGP

-158 RSSPVAVIVD
+158 RRSPVAVIVD

-319 TDIRPDLAAVICAQ
+319 TDIRPELAAVICAQ
-333 GPESA
+333 GPETA

-345 RRHGVLTGTPGGRL
+345 RRHGVLTGAPGGRL

-398 TASRHLLET
+398 VASRHLLET

-510 AAVCAEEAARTMPGP
+510 AAVCAEEAARTPPGP

-540 QSEDADGPGRSRR
+540 QFEDEDGPGRSRR
-553 LAEFDRMLRTVGLAF
+553 LAEFDRMLETVGLAF
-568 TDSGAGGDT
+568 TDADSDT
-577 DTDTDADTG
+577 DTGTGTG
-586 AGGGA
+586 AA
-591 GSDAGADAG
+591 
-600 SGTGGGPTPDEV
+600 GGPSPDGAM
-612 LFERDGLN
+612 FEQNGLV

-632 LRGADREEAIALA
+632 LRGVDRKEAIALA

-650 GGRLPRSL
+650 DGRLPRSL

-723 LVEAE
+723 LAEAE

-763 RVDEAMELAQTHA
+763 RLAEALELAQTHA

-800 RGDASGAAATLT
+800 RGDAPGAAATLT

-838 VAPDQPDRARALAG
+838 VAPDEPDRARDLAG

-864 SAVGV
+864 SAVGS
-869 ALRLGAAVHDR
+869 ALRLCAAVHDR
-880 PRAAELLAEAVRHLE
+880 PRAAGLLAEVVRHLE

-912 ALGTAPAARAALA
+912 ALGTGPAARTALA
-925 RGLELAT
+925 RGLELAAHC
-932 GCDADGLAARASGL
+932 GADGLAARAGDL
-946 LRAGG
+946 LRTAGA

>member
-1 MVEREAG
+1 MAEGKAG
-8 SGSGS
+8 SS
-13 GGGGAVGEDGFPL
+13 GGAGRDGEPL
-26 HEREAEI
+26 HEREAEL
-33 RSASRA
+33 RSAARA
-39 VGALTRPAGAG
+39 VGALTRPAGTG
-50 TGELLVYTGA
+50 VGELLLYTGA
-60 AGLGKTAVLTEV
+60 AGLGKTAMLTEV
-72 RREAQRAG
+72 RRAAKRAG
-80 CTVLFARGGERQRHE
+80 CTVLFARGGQRQCHE
-95 PFRVVRRL
+95 SFHVVRQLVR
-103 LQPVLAA
+103 PVLSA
-110 LSDEERAQVFGP
+110 LSDDERARVFGP
-122 WEDIVGPAVGLL
+122 WADVVGPAAGLL

-158 RSSPVAVIVD
+158 LRSPLAVLVD

-181 AGFALRAPELPAL
+181 AGFAVRARELPAL

-207 LTLQRGLLGRADRRH
+207 LALQRGLAERADRRH
-222 ELRPLQPASV
+222 ELRPLQPDSV

-258 NPYETTALLREVLD
+258 NPYETAALLREVAD
-272 QRLDPVEESTGQ
+272 QRLDPVEESTGL
-284 LRELA
+284 LREIA
-289 AGARGM
+289 ATARGM
-295 TPRHWL
+295 TLRHWL
-301 EKLGPTALRFA
+301 DRLGPTTLRFA
-312 WAASMLG
+312 WAASVLD
-319 TDIRPDLAAVICAQ
+319 TDIRPELAAVICAQ
-333 GPESA
+333 GPEAA
-338 AQSIREL
+338 AQSVREL
-345 RRHGVLTGTPGGRL
+345 RRHRVLTGTPAGRL
-359 EFLHPLIA
+359 EFVHPLVA

-375 AATRTGMHGVAA
+375 PATRTGMHGVAA
-387 VETENA
+387 VEIENA

-398 TASRHLLET
+398 AASRHLLEI
-407 LPDGD
+407 LPEGDG
-412 RAIVGKLRRAAREH
+412 RIVAKLRLAAREH

-445 PPADRDRA
+445 PPADEDRA
-453 AVLYELGCSALLTD
+453 SLLYELGCSALLTD

-481 PYGLGPELRVDATFR
+481 PYGLGPGLRVDATFR

-510 AAVCAEEAARTMPGP
+510 AALCAEEAALTGPGP
-525 GRLRLEVAHFMFAAF
+525 GRLRLEVAHFMFATF

-553 LAEFDRMLRTVGLAF
+553 LAEFHRMLDTVGLAF
-568 TDSGAGGDT
+568 TDVD
-577 DTDTDADTG
+577 
-586 AGGGA
+586 
-591 GSDAGADAG
+591 ADAG
-600 SGTGGGPTPDEV
+600 VPGGAV
-612 LFERDGLN
+612 FEHDGLA

-632 LRGADREEAIALA
+632 LRGADHASALALA

-650 GGRLPRSL
+650 DGRLPRSL

-666 FELPGILGI
+666 FELPGVLGL
-675 SYLYADRVDRAEQLF
+675 SYLYADRVDRAEELF

-736 IAERIGPGVPL
+736 SAVRIGPGNPL

-763 RVDEAMELAQTHA
+763 RLEEALELAREHA
-776 FGPPYPTV
+776 FGPPFPTV

-800 RGDASGAAATLT
+800 RGDAPGAAQVLT

-838 VAPDQPDRARALAG
+838 VAGERPERARDLAEEG
-852 EAVRRA
+852 VRRA
-858 RESGTD
+858 RESRTD
-864 SAVGV
+864 SGVGS
-869 ALRLGAAVHDR
+869 ALRLCAAVHG
-880 PRAAELLAEAVRHLE
+880 PARAVGLLTEAVQCLE

-907 VDLGE
+907 VDLGT
-912 ALGTAPAARAALA
+912 ALERAPRARAVLA
-925 RGLELAT
+925 EGLELAVRC
-932 GCDADGLAARASGL
+932 GADGLAARARALLDGGL
-946 LRAGG
+946 GG
-951 AG
+951 